1 MCIRDRPSQT
11 SHPIVQAAA
20 AKIVKAARDHNK
32 CIATACAPDEFA
44 FWLGLGIDLLFCT
57 NDISCL
63 KQAAG
68 DFLSDAR
75 TILEGMNDKLVA
87 PVP

>member
-1 MCIRDRPSQT
+1 
-11 SHPIVQAAA
+11 VQAAA

-32 CIATACAPDEFA
+32 CIATACAPEEFP
-44 FWLGLGIDLLFCT
+44 FWLGLGIDLLFCA

-68 DFLSDAR
+68 DWLGDAR
-75 TILEGMNDKLVA
+75 RILEHLNGQEALA
-87 PVP
+87 GATRRA

>member
-1 MCIRDRPSQT
+1 VR
-11 SHPIVQAAA
+11 AAA
-20 AKIVKAARDHNK
+20 TKIVKAARDHK
-32 CIATACAPDEFA
+32 KSIATACAPDEFA

-68 DFLSDAR
+68 DFLNDAR
-75 TILEGMNDKLVA
+75 TILERLNSKHVA
-87 PVP
+87 PVS